1 MLLSFLAFGLIYAWL
16 LIHRFR
22 LEQLEER
29 VETEGLEHAL
39 AARRA
44 EGSSA
49 QTLAAPPATPV
60 GAAASGEASQQ

>member
-1 MLLSFLAFGLIYAWL
+1 LVYAWL

-29 VETEGLEHAL
+29 VETEGLELAL

-44 EGSSA
+44 EGGGA
-49 QTLAAPPATPV
+49 QTAAAPQATPV
-60 GAAASGEASQQ
+60 GAAASGEANQP